1 MVIPIKKYIR
11 FVLFCSVIT
20 VLFSCGHK
28 DYTTQV
34 LQIDSL
40 KTQLNDVSI
49 RYQQLDIQRLGAYVD
64 SVNSHLEYVQKN
76 YVGYQREDMAKVLG
90 DYRRIKKLIPDIAS
104 AHPKI
109 IEEIKTDLQQLGDL
123 QIALTEHATHDAAG
137 VKITEEYIDKAF
149 LSETK
154 AASDLIKQLNLL
166 MERAPLADSIYHR
179 NYDKVRFWVD
189 SIPRVLALPE
199 PH

>member
-1 MVIPIKKYIR
+1 MVMRHKNYIS
-11 FVLFCSVIT
+11 FVLFCSSIT

-28 DYTTQV
+28 DYSMEV
-34 LQIDSL
+34 KQIDSL
-40 KTQLNDVSI
+40 KTQLNEVSL

-64 SVNSHLEYVQKN
+64 SVNTHLEYVQKN

-109 IEEIKTDLQQLGDL
+109 MEEIKTDLQQLSDL
-123 QIALTEHATHDAAG
+123 QMALTEHATHDAAG
-137 VKITEEYIDKAF
+137 NKITAEYIEKAF

-154 AASDLIKQLNLL
+154 AASDLIKQLDLL

-179 NYDKVRFWVD
+179 NYDQVRFWVD
-189 SIPRVLALPE
+189 SIPSAPPLPV
-199 PH
+199 PR